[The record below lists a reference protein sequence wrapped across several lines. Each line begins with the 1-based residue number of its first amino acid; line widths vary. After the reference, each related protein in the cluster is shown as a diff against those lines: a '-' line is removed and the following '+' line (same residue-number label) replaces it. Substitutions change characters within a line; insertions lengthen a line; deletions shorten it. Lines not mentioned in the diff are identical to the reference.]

1 MDALCV
7 YCGSSPGERPAYR
20 AAAEAL
26 GRELATRDVTLV
38 YGGGRVGLMGAV
50 ADATLAAGG
59 EAHGVIPESLE
70 AKEIAHEGLTD
81 LDVVDSMHARK
92 ARMAELADGF
102 VALPGGFGTL
112 EEIVEVLTW
121 AQLGFHEKPCGFL
134 NVAGYYDDLAAF
146 FNGQV
151 AEGFVEAKHR
161 EMVTFADDVEALF
174 EAYETYEAPSVK
186 SVLSEAEET

>member
-7 YCGSSPGERPAYR
+7 YCGSSSGERPAY
-20 AAAEAL
+20 AAAAADLGTAL
-26 GRELATRDVTLV
+26 AERDVTLV

-50 ADATLAAGG
+50 ADAALAAGG
-59 EAHGVIPESLE
+59 DVHGVIPESLE
-70 AKEIAHEGLTD
+70 AKEVAHSGLTD
-81 LDVVDSMHARK
+81 LDVVASMHERK

-121 AQLGFHEKPCGFL
+121 AQLGFHEKPCGLL

-146 FNGQV
+146 FDHQTD
-151 AEGFVEAKHR
+151 EGFVEETHR
-161 EMVTFADDVEALF
+161 EMVVVEDSVEDLLD
-174 EAYETYEAPSVK
+174 AYASYESPPIK
-186 SVLSEAEET
+186 SVLTDAEET